1 MYRATHFEKLIV
13 DTHIT
18 RTSLGKCIYAVKSR
32 VGLLQAYCY
41 AGREFTGMQ
50 GAATR
55 QIQCHDFRATCHIAG
70 YCHLVNSMSCHP
82 RATCHIAGCCHLAN
96 SMSCHLRATC
106 HIARWLRDDMPLN
119 SPGGSTL
126 QCGTWQLQAI
136 VRIACSRYVMITLES
151 AGRHTI
157 V

>member
-50 GAATR
+50 GLPPDKFNVM
-55 QIQCHDFRATCHIAG
+55 I
-70 YCHLVNSMSCHP
+70 SEP
-82 RATCHIAGCCHLAN
+82 RATLQGIA
-96 SMSCHLRATC
+96 
-106 HIARWLRDDMPLN
+106 
-119 SPGGSTL
+119 
-126 QCGTWQLQAI
+126 TW
-136 VRIACSRYVMITLES
+136 
-151 AGRHTI
+151 
-157 V
+157 